1 MSVTVHRFPVVFGF
15 TAFLI
20 SEALFTEIHSPI
32 TTLEIIC
39 IMALT
44 LEPIRGCPQHSGEME
59 TWLSLAIHRRL
70 FSQFFFLGRGDVC
83 TQVNL
88 QKNCENFLMSRIIL
102 LIKKF
107 SELVEMTFGLVNA
120 SFSLPEWQAV
130 KMTFFAPCPPTLVP
144 CKSKH
149 AA

>member
-1 MSVTVHRFPVVFGF
+1 MIVIGDSQTS
-15 TAFLI
+15 L
-20 SEALFTEIHSPI
+20 LPI
-32 TTLEIIC
+32 
-39 IMALT
+39 
-44 LEPIRGCPQHSGEME
+44 
-59 TWLSLAIHRRL
+59 
-70 FSQFFFLGRGDVC
+70 FFLGRGDVC

-102 LIKKF
+102 LIKKC
-107 SELVEMTFGLVNA
+107 SGLVEMTFGLVNA